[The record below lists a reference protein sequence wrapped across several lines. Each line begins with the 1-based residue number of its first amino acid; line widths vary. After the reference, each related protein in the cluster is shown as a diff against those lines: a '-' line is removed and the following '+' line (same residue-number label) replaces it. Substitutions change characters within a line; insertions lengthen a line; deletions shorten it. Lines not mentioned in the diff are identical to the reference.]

1 MTRSSSIESR
11 KFALMRHEFERK
23 FTQKNR
29 KYPQKSAKSR
39 KFKDFAEE
47 HFFANKRKSIRRVK

>member
-23 FTQKNR
+23 FTQKKTVNIR
-29 KYPQKSAKSR
+29 KKVQKAVNSKILQKSI
-39 KFKDFAEE
+39 FLQINE
-47 HFFANKRKSIRRVK
+47 NP